1 MYDEKFAGLY
11 GVPFRVEV
19 YAHTSSPIMAMNYQE
34 ILAGLVD
41 SGLVPKEILVE
52 MMPIPMKAKVK
63 KELKRKEKMAEMM
76 AMVEMGKVGEKK

>member
-1 MYDEKFAGLY
+1 
-11 GVPFRVEV
+11 
-19 YAHTSSPIMAMNYQE
+19 MAMNYQE

-63 KELKRKEKMAEMM
+63 KELKRKEKLAEMM
-76 AMVEMGKVGEKK
+76 AMVEMGKVGERK